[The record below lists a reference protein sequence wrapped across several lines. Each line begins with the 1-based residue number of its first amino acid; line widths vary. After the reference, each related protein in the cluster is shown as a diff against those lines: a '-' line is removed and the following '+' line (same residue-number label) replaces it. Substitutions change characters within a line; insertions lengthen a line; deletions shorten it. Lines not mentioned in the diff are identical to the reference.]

1 MYIKG
6 ITGLREVFMETQF
19 GKVTRTFCA
28 VAALI
33 VSSAYARQVNVSTVA
48 DLTSATLNAKAGDT
62 IWVASGKYELP
73 TSNCT
78 NDTFVNSTGRDC
90 GLIWLGA
97 DGTKANPVVLAG
109 SDPTNPPEIYSSD
122 YKHNYGIHVTG
133 DYVILKNL
141 KIHSFSKGVVFDNSV
156 GALMEDCEVYHTGN
170 EIVHVRD
177 SSQQV
182 TLNRNFIHGSGYE
195 TARYGE
201 GIYVGTYNTGW
212 ASSQQAD
219 RDAGFWGT
227 DASQHRYSG
236 YDWRVNDTKITCNI
250 VSGTTAE
257 NIDVKEGTVRG
268 IVQGNMFIG
277 DSLDY
282 NGEVSYDDANI
293 DMKGAYWTVTGNYF
307 YNSKK
312 QGLPYYNPHFNYFVE
327 EVVMPSNGNKT
338 GSNIEKYEKAVG
350 DVVSVDKY
358 AQKGWCDSS
367 GTDKNDCVESKN
379 HVVEEIRDV
388 RNDCAELFKI
398 PESGIGYSSS
408 FTPPS
413 SASVNPSS
421 SSSAISSSGNTS
433 YETVRYEAED
443 ATCVGSGCET
453 KSHKD
458 ASGGKYVLTKNDGN
472 ITFNVN
478 VPTAGTY
485 TVTIRYNNTA
495 SNAKTQD
502 IYVNGT
508 KVKSQEFPVTL
519 EGNVGGAN
527 AAFADMPVQVS
538 LKAGANTFAINK
550 SWGYVDIDYIAIDV
564 PVSSE
569 TTIQTVRYEAEDA
582 TCTGCT
588 EKTNQAASGGKYM
601 RTETT
606 GNITFNINVPAAGQ
620 YEIVI
625 RFSNTAANAKTQ
637 DIYVNGTKV
646 KSQEFPVTLEGN
658 LGGAAAAFED
668 MPVQVSLKAGA
679 NTFAIIKN
687 WGHVDVDYIEVKV
700 PSVSSSS
707 SAVTLSSSAAV
718 SSSAV
723 SPVSSASVQPA
734 SSNSTT
740 ALSTIA
746 GTTFHVQVSGNLV
759 QITGATVGQPFAV
772 LDMQGRVLR
781 FGRVPAAS
789 SLSVLLDHSGVY
801 MVKVGASVQTVKVY

>member
-1 MYIKG
+1 MKCLGFFQWTAI
-6 ITGLREVFMETQF
+6 LSVAVF
-19 GKVTRTFCA
+19 
-28 VAALI
+28 
-33 VSSAYARQVNVSTVA
+33 ARQVNVSTVS
-48 DLTSATLNAKAGDT
+48 DLTSATLAAKAGDT
-62 IWVASGKYELP
+62 IWVAPGKYELP
-73 TSNCT
+73 STNCK

-97 DGTKANPVVLAG
+97 DGTKTNPIVLAG
-109 SDPTNPPEIYSSD
+109 SDPVDLPEIFSSD

-133 DYVILKNL
+133 NYVILKNL

-195 TARYGE
+195 IAKYGE

-293 DMKGAYWTVTGNYF
+293 DMKGAYWTITGNYF

-358 AQKGWCDSS
+358 AQKGWCDDS

-398 PESGIGYSSS
+398 PESGIAYSSS

-413 SASVNPSS
+413 SASVGPT
-421 SSSAISSSGNTS
+421 SSSAGNVS
-433 YETVRYEAED
+433 YETTRYEAE
-443 ATCVGSGCET
+443 
-453 KSHKD
+453 
-458 ASGGKYVLTKNDGN
+458 
-472 ITFNVN
+472 
-478 VPTAGTY
+478 
-485 TVTIRYNNTA
+485 
-495 SNAKTQD
+495 
-502 IYVNGT
+502 
-508 KVKSQEFPVTL
+508 
-519 EGNVGGAN
+519 
-527 AAFADMPVQVS
+527 AAM
-538 LKAGANTFAINK
+538 
-550 SWGYVDIDYIAIDV
+550 
-564 PVSSE
+564 
-569 TTIQTVRYEAEDA
+569 
-582 TCTGCT
+582 CTGCT

-606 GNITFNINVPAAGQ
+606 GNITFNVNVPTAGT
-620 YEIVI
+620 YTVTI
-625 RFSNTAANAKTQ
+625 RFSNTASNAKTQ

-668 MPVQVSLKAGA
+668 MPVQVSLKAGT

-700 PSVSSSS
+700 PSN
-707 SAVTLSSSAAV
+707 SAAV
-718 SSSAV
+718 GNSLVAGSA
-723 SPVSSASVQPA
+723 
-734 SSNSTT
+734 
-740 ALSTIA
+740 
-746 GTTFHVQVSGNLV
+746 FHVQVSENLV
-759 QITGATVGQPFAV
+759 RITGAAAGQPFAV

-781 FGRVPAAS
+781 SGRVPAAS
-789 SLSVLLDHSGVY
+789 NLSVYLDRPGVY
-801 MVKVGASVQTVKVY
+801 LVKVGSTVRTVKIMR

>member
-1 MYIKG
+1 MKCLGFFQWTAI
-6 ITGLREVFMETQF
+6 LSVAVF
-19 GKVTRTFCA
+19 
-28 VAALI
+28 
-33 VSSAYARQVNVSTVA
+33 ARQVNVSTVS
-48 DLTSATLNAKAGDT
+48 DLTSATLAAKAGDT
-62 IWVASGKYELP
+62 IWVAPGKYELP
-73 TSNCT
+73 STNCK

-97 DGTKANPVVLAG
+97 DGTKTNPIVLAG
-109 SDPTNPPEIYSSD
+109 SDPVDLPEIFSSD

-133 DYVILKNL
+133 NYVILKNL

-195 TARYGE
+195 IAKYGE

-268 IVQGNMFIG
+268 FVQGNMFIG

-293 DMKGAYWTVTGNYF
+293 DMKGASWTVTGNYF

-338 GSNIEKYEKAVG
+338 GSNIGKYETAVG
-350 DVVSVDKY
+350 YPVTADKY
-358 AQKGWCDSS
+358 AQKGWCDDS

-379 HVVEEIRDV
+379 HVVEKIRDV

-421 SSSAISSSGNTS
+421 SSSIISSSGSTS
-433 YETVRYEAED
+433 YE
-443 ATCVGSGCET
+443 
-453 KSHKD
+453 
-458 ASGGKYVLTKNDGN
+458 
-472 ITFNVN
+472 
-478 VPTAGTY
+478 
-485 TVTIRYNNTA
+485 
-495 SNAKTQD
+495 
-502 IYVNGT
+502 
-508 KVKSQEFPVTL
+508 
-519 EGNVGGAN
+519 
-527 AAFADMPVQVS
+527 
-538 LKAGANTFAINK
+538 
-550 SWGYVDIDYIAIDV
+550 
-564 PVSSE
+564 
-569 TTIQTVRYEAEDA
+569 TVRYEAEDA

-606 GNITFNINVPAAGQ
+606 GNITFNVNVPTAGT
-620 YEIVI
+620 YTVTI
-625 RFSNTAANAKTQ
+625 RFSNTASNAKTQ

-700 PSVSSSS
+700 PSN
-707 SAVTLSSSAAV
+707 SAAV
-718 SSSAV
+718 GNSLVAGSA
-723 SPVSSASVQPA
+723 
-734 SSNSTT
+734 
-740 ALSTIA
+740 
-746 GTTFHVQVSGNLV
+746 FHVQVSENLV
-759 QITGATVGQPFAV
+759 RITGAAAGQPFAV

-781 FGRVPAAS
+781 SGRVPAAS
-789 SLSVLLDHSGVY
+789 NLSVYLDRPGVY
-801 MVKVGASVQTVKVY
+801 LVKVGSTVRTVKIMR

>member
-1 MYIKG
+1 
-6 ITGLREVFMETQF
+6 MEKSF
-19 GKVTRTFCA
+19 VKAMRIICA
-28 VAALI
+28 SAL
-33 VSSAYARQVNVSTVA
+33 VSSTAVFANQVNVSTVA
-48 DLTSATLNAKAGDT
+48 DLTSATLGAKAGDT
-62 IWVASGKYELP
+62 IWVAPGKYELP
-73 TSNCT
+73 TSSCK
-78 NDTFVNSTGRDC
+78 NDKFVNETGRDC

-109 SDPTNPPEIYSSD
+109 SDPAHPPEIFSSD
-122 YKHNYGIHVTG
+122 YKHNYGVHVTG
-133 DYVILKNL
+133 NYVVLKNL
-141 KIHSFSKGVVFDNSV
+141 KIHTFSKGVVFDNSV

-195 TARYGE
+195 IAKYGE

-268 IVQGNMFIG
+268 FVQGNMFIG

-293 DMKGAYWTVTGNYF
+293 DMKGASWTVTGNYF

-327 EVVMPSNGNKT
+327 EVVMPSNGNKA

-350 DVVSVDKY
+350 YVVSVDKY
-358 AQKGWCDSS
+358 AQKGWCDNSAIDS
-367 GTDKNDCVESKN
+367 NDCVESKN
-379 HVVEEIRDV
+379 TVVEEIREV
-388 RNDCAELFKI
+388 RNDCEELFRI
-398 PESGIGYSSS
+398 PTSEIVYSSS

-421 SSSAISSSGNTS
+421 SSVSPSSSSAGNES
-433 YETVRYEAED
+433 YEAVRYEAE
-443 ATCVGSGCET
+443 A
-453 KSHKD
+453 
-458 ASGGKYVLTKNDGN
+458 
-472 ITFNVN
+472 
-478 VPTAGTY
+478 
-485 TVTIRYNNTA
+485 
-495 SNAKTQD
+495 
-502 IYVNGT
+502 
-508 KVKSQEFPVTL
+508 
-519 EGNVGGAN
+519 
-527 AAFADMPVQVS
+527 
-538 LKAGANTFAINK
+538 
-550 SWGYVDIDYIAIDV
+550 
-564 PVSSE
+564 
-569 TTIQTVRYEAEDA
+569 A

-588 EKTNQAASGGKYM
+588 EKTNDAASGGKYM

-606 GNITFNINVPAAGQ
+606 GNITFNISVPAAGK
-620 YEIVI
+620 YEVVI
-625 RFSNTAANAKTQ
+625 RFSNTASNAKTQ
-637 DIYVNGTKV
+637 DIHVNGTKV

-668 MPVQVSLKAGA
+668 MPVQVSLNAGA

-700 PSVSSSS
+700 PGGS
-707 SAVTLSSSAAV
+707 TLVADFT
-718 SSSAV
+718 
-723 SPVSSASVQPA
+723 PV
-734 SSNSTT
+734 
-740 ALSTIA
+740 A
-746 GTTFHVQVSGNLV
+746 GAKFHVQVSGRNV
-759 QITGATVGQPFAV
+759 HVSGTDGAPVAIM
-772 LDMQGRVLR
+772 DMQGRVLR
-781 FGRVPAAS
+781 SGYLQGRRG
-789 SLSVLLDHSGVY
+789 LDLQVERAGSYLVRAGSAVHRVNI
-801 MVKVGASVQTVKVY
+801 AR

>member
-1 MYIKG
+1 MSLLQGRSFVALG
-6 ITGLREVFMETQF
+6 I
-19 GKVTRTFCA
+19 
-28 VAALI
+28 VAA
-33 VSSAYARQVNVSTVA
+33 SSFSVAFAKQVNVSTVA
-48 DLTSATLNAKAGDT
+48 ELTSATLGAKAGDT
-62 IWVASGKYELP
+62 IWVAPGKYELP
-73 TSNCT
+73 SSNCQ
-78 NDTFVNSTGRDC
+78 NDKFVNETGRDC

-97 DGTKANPVVLAG
+97 DGTKNNPVVLAG

-133 DYVILKNL
+133 NYVILKNL

-195 TARYGE
+195 IARYGE

-293 DMKGAYWTVTGNYF
+293 DMKGAFWTVTGNYF

-327 EVVMPSNGNKT
+327 EVVMPSNGNKA

-350 DVVSVDKY
+350 YVVSVDKY
-358 AQKGWCDSS
+358 AQNGWCDNSAIDS
-367 GTDKNDCVESKN
+367 NDCVESKN

-388 RNDCAELFKI
+388 RNDCEELFKI

-421 SSSAISSSGNTS
+421 SSSVISSSESTS

-443 ATCVGSGCET
+443 ATCTGTGCET

-472 ITFNVN
+472 ITFNIN
-478 VPTAGTY
+478 VPSAGTY
-485 TVTIRYNNTA
+485 TVTIRYNNSA
-495 SNAKTQD
+495 NNAKTQD

-538 LKAGANTFAINK
+538 LKAGANTIAINK

-569 TTIQTVRYEAEDA
+569 TTFQTVRYEAEEASCVGSKCETKSHKD
-582 TCTGCT
+582 
-588 EKTNQAASGGKYM
+588 ASGGKYVLPKN
-601 RTETT
+601 E
-606 GNITFNINVPAAGQ
+606 GDITFNIDVPTAGK
-620 YEIVI
+620 YDILI
-625 RFSNTAANAKTQ
+625 RYNNSANNAKTQ
-637 DIYVNGTKV
+637 HVLVNGV
-646 KSQEFPVTLEGN
+646 QVMNVEFPVTLPGN
-658 LGGAAAAFED
+658 VGGANAVFADTTITF
-668 MPVQVSLKAGA
+668 SLMAGT
-679 NTFAIIKN
+679 NTFAITAF
-687 WGHVDVDYIEVKV
+687 WGYVDIDYIEVAV
-700 PSVSSSS
+700 PNQSGPSSSASVTSSASAPTSSS
-707 SAVTLSSSAAV
+707 SAS
-718 SSSAV
+718 
-723 SPVSSASVQPA
+723 SPVSNSSVQPA
-734 SSNSTT
+734 SSAS
-740 ALSTIA
+740 
-746 GTTFHVQVSGNLV
+746 
-759 QITGATVGQPFAV
+759 ATVIPSIAANVPLFRAYAAGKSIHLEGVQPGQAFAV
-772 LDMQGRVLR
+772 LDMQGRVLHS
-781 FGRVPAAS
+781 GRIPAAS
-789 SLSVLLDHSGVY
+789 GVSVNMDRPGAYLVR
-801 MVKVGASVQTVKVY
+801 VGSSVRTVKTY